1 MIVLF
6 IFQFNRGTLT
16 FSKKTNEQLKE
27 KILKIQ
33 YIKKEEQENLTKNIE
48 NNNDLTEKLNNLKK
62 KNLEL
67 DKILKDTDKK
77 ATNLKL
83 IHEYNEIK
91 VIFFRK
97 YYNKFKKFN
106 IFKDSCTVILGKLA
120 EIQGKSA
127 QEIFQ
132 EYNIKSS
139 D

>member
-91 VIFFRK
+91 VIFFE
-97 YYNKFKKFN
+97 N
-106 IFKDSCTVILGKLA
+106 ITINLKNLIFLRILALL
-120 EIQGKSA
+120 
-127 QEIFQ
+127 F
-132 EYNIKSS
+132 
-139 D
+139 